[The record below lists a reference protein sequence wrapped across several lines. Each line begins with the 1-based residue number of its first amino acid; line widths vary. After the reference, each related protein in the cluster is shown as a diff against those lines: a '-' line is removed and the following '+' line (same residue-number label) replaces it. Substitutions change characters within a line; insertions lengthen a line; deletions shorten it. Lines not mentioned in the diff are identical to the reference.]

1 MLGYGCWD
9 MEGVAPDQLDPALL
23 TFDRRRTAQKSK
35 FRGELFP
42 AQFTEGGSGST
53 ILDFF
58 QRDKE
63 GRPKGIIA
71 LALQEFI

>member
-1 MLGYGCWD
+1 
-9 MEGVAPDQLDPALL
+9 MEGVDPDQLDPVLL

-53 ILDFF
+53 FLDFF

-63 GRPKGIIA
+63 GRPQGLMA
-71 LALQEFI
+71 LALQEFV